1 MQDRVRLEAML
12 LNSDAELTDG
22 VQIPDFLKKS
32 GILPSHESLIAI
44 LQSFSRGLGTS
55 LPIALQ
61 SQSAI
66 A

>member
-1 MQDRVRLEAML
+1 MQDRVRLGAML
-12 LNSDAELTDG
+12 LNSDALTDG

-44 LQSFSRGLGTS
+44 LQSFSGGLGTS
-55 LPIALQ
+55 LPIAIQ

>member
-1 MQDRVRLEAML
+1 MQDRVRLGAML
-12 LNSDAELTDG
+12 LNSDAELNG

-32 GILPSHESLIAI
+32 GILPSHESLMAI
-44 LQSFSRGLGTS
+44 LQSFSGGLRTS
-55 LPIALQ
+55 LPITLQ